1 MKNFIT
7 QSGNIGD
14 DIDSLHDT
22 YKCITNVG
30 SFKNVN
36 HEMNSEQWTH
46 IEYLPCVRQMLIF
59 IFCLG

>member
-1 MKNFIT
+1 MKYFIP
-7 QSGNIGD
+7 QRGNIGD
-14 DIDSLHDT
+14 DINSLRDT
-22 YKCITNVG
+22 YYKCITNVG

-36 HEMNSEQWTH
+36 HEMNSDPH

>member
-1 MKNFIT
+1 MKNFIP

-14 DIDSLHDT
+14 DINSLRDT

-36 HEMNSEQWTH
+36 HEMNSEQ
-46 IEYLPCVRQMLIF
+46 
-59 IFCLG
+59 